1 MVSSGEN
8 RKDNKKYLDV
18 HLKIENSNSVLT
30 SFIKTL
36 IGTTRV
42 YHTKGSQSEWKRR
55 ISYDITYM
63 WNLKYDINESEK
75 NESVTYSVMSN
86 SLWPHGLCPARLLCP
101 WNFPDKNKEWVAIF
115 SPGNFPQPEIEPGSP
130 ALQADS
136 LPSKSPGKQMN
147 LSTKQK
153 QIHRHR
159 AQTCGC
165 QGVESWGSNG
175 VRDWG

>member
-1 MVSSGEN
+1 MKV
-8 RKDNKKYLDV
+8 KKMKVLVTQSCPTLCDPMDCV
-18 HLKIENSNSVLT
+18 PPGSSVLG
-30 SFIKTL
+30 I
-36 IGTTRV
+36 
-42 YHTKGSQSEWKRR
+42 YQAR
-55 ISYDITYM
+55 IRS
-63 WNLKYDINESEK
+63 
-75 NESVTYSVMSN
+75 
-86 SLWPHGLCPARLLCP
+86 GLPFL
-101 WNFPDKNKEWVAIF
+101 

-147 LSTKQK
+147 LPTKQK

-175 VRDWG
+175 VRDWA